1 MRETYKTP
9 PTTLKEFKS
18 SAAQLRGTVCAQQ
31 LLLGFFS
38 KRKPL
43 LNMNSH
49 LEFAQRNA
57 GEGNCQTILQLMI
70 PKSSYCAIGQ
80 NNVWRNIKRCTSPQ
94 MDHLHRQA
102 WAAGPGRRA
111 KVQNIA
117 KSWIIRLSLQANY
130 VFGEDFFSRQDNDP
144 QAESKA
150 TQNGSKTTR

>member
-1 MRETYKTP
+1 
-9 PTTLKEFKS
+9 
-18 SAAQLRGTVCAQQ
+18 
-31 LLLGFFS
+31 
-38 KRKPL
+38 
-43 LNMNSH
+43 
-49 LEFAQRNA
+49 
-57 GEGNCQTILQLMI
+57 
-70 PKSSYCAIGQ
+70 
-80 NNVWRNIKRCTSPQ
+80 